1 MTTGASAPVRRAVLR
16 LAVGLVGCATTT
28 AGAQPPD
35 PQTRAFDLE
44 RRGQHGPAAQ
54 LYRQILAGRP
64 GDLGALLGLE
74 RSLNSL
80 GKLGDM
86 VAEVGQALFV
96 AERSAA
102 LYGVA
107 VRVFTAAGRPDSARR
122 AVDAWAALEP
132 GLEAPYQ
139 EWGSA
144 ALAARDRALAKLA
157 YQLGR
162 ERLGADAL
170 AAELAQLATIEGEYD
185 TAVRQWM
192 RAMARVSGYQAA
204 AVSMLSQVPVAARPG
219 VLRSLDALRTGPAE
233 RVAAALT
240 IRWGDPVGGIRR
252 IERALPLLAGEAV
265 VALQDAIDDLRGE
278 RAREGHMARAIGLEL
293 LSARVPAQA
302 TRYRLESAQA
312 YADAGDQQSARR
324 MLSQLAGDRT
334 SSPAV
339 AASATSTL
347 VTVLVAEGRLEEAT
361 RQFEQLK
368 AALGEEER
376 QQLAIRVADGWI
388 RAGQL
393 DRAGPVVAQDST
405 VDGLAVRGRIR
416 LYQGDLTGAAD
427 LLRQAGPFAGP
438 RSAAV
443 SRATVL
449 SLLQV
454 IDEDSLPGLGAALL
468 GLERRDS
475 AAAGAELERVG
486 AALPPDR
493 GGAEVLLLAAS
504 VRVGLGD
511 RSAAERVLRSVAA
524 MAVPASAAQAE
535 LELGRLLV
543 AREQRGPAIELL
555 EHLLVTYPTSAVVP
569 QARRLLDQAKGAVPP
584 A

>member
-1 MTTGASAPVRRAVLR
+1 MTAGASAPVRRAALG
-16 LAVGLVGCATTT
+16 LAVGLVACVTST

-162 ERLGADAL
+162 ERLGADAM

-192 RAMARVSGYQAA
+192 RAMAKVAGYQAA

-219 VLRSLDALRTGPAE
+219 VLRSLDALRSGSAE

-252 IERALPLLAGEAV
+252 IERALPSLAGEAV
-265 VALQDAIDDLRGE
+265 VALQDAIDELRGE
-278 RAREGHMARAIGLEL
+278 RTREGHMARGIGLEL
-293 LSARVPAQA
+293 LAARVPAQA

-376 QQLAIRVADGWI
+376 RQLAIRVADGWI
-388 RAGQL
+388 GAGRL